1 MQDNRIIILNR
12 MSTFTGIFAKRDI
25 QANEE
30 LCFHYGGG
38 DFNENKTGGK
48 PCLCAA
54 PNCAGFVPNTPI

>member
-1 MQDNRIIILNR
+1 
-12 MSTFTGIFAKRDI
+12 MSAFSGIFAKRDI